1 MMLTKTKND
10 LLYSYTPA
18 IAAPHGF
25 TTRLGGVSTGFSA
38 SLNLA
43 FGRGDSMENVEE
55 NLRRLGD
62 AIGFDPTRLV
72 LTRQT
77 HSDIVRV
84 VTGADCRGLCHRD
97 YPECDGLVTAEPGLA
112 LLVFTADCTPVLLY
126 DPVTGAVGACHAG
139 WRGTARD
146 IAGKTARAMAAFFGC
161 DPKNIRAAVGPNIGF
176 CHFETGTD
184 VPEAMIAAYGKA
196 AEAYIRPAGEK
207 YHVDLKAMN
216 RLSLN
221 RAGVE
226 QVDVSEECTMCRPDL
241 FFSHRTTGG
250 NRGSQGAV
258 IVCGKR

>member
-1 MMLTKTKND
+1 MLTKTKND
-10 LLYSYTPA
+10 LLYSYTPT

-62 AIGFDPTRLV
+62 AIGFDPARLV

-139 WRGTARD
+139 WRGTAQD
-146 IAGKTARAMAAFFGC
+146 IAWKTARAMAASFGC

-176 CHFETGTD
+176 CHFETGAD

-207 YHVDLKAMN
+207 YHVDLKAIN

-226 QVDVSEECTMCRPDL
+226 QVDVSEACTMCRPDL
-241 FFSHRTTGG
+241 YFSHRTTGG

>member
-1 MMLTKTKND
+1 MLTKTKND

-62 AIGFDPTRLV
+62 SIGFDPTRLV

-176 CHFETGTD
+176 CHFETGAD

>member
-1 MMLTKTKND
+1 MLTKTKND

-146 IAGKTARAMAAFFGC
+146 IAGKTARAMAASFSC

-241 FFSHRTTGG
+241 FFSHRATGG

>member
-1 MMLTKTKND
+1 MLTKTKND

>member
-1 MMLTKTKND
+1 MLTKTKND

-146 IAGKTARAMAAFFGC
+146 IAGKTTRAMTASFGC

-226 QVDVSEECTMCRPDL
+226 QVDVSEACTMCRPDL

>member
-1 MMLTKTKND
+1 MLTKTKND
-10 LLYSYTPA
+10 LLYSYTPT

-226 QVDVSEECTMCRPDL
+226 QVDVSEACTMCRPDL

>member
-1 MMLTKTKND
+1 MLTKTKND

-55 NLRRLGD
+55 NLRRLGV
-62 AIGFDPTRLV
+62 AIGFDPARLV

-146 IAGKTARAMAAFFGC
+146 IAGKTARAMATSFGC

-250 NRGSQGAV
+250 DRGSQGAV

>member
-1 MMLTKTKND
+1 MLTKTKND

-226 QVDVSEECTMCRPDL
+226 QVDVSEACTMCRPDL

>member
-1 MMLTKTKND
+1 MLTKTKND
-10 LLYSYTPA
+10 LLYSYTPV

-146 IAGKTARAMAAFFGC
+146 IAGKTARAMATSFGC

>member
-1 MMLTKTKND
+1 MIETKQLGSLEYLVCQD
-10 LLYSYTPA
+10 IPV
-18 IAAPHGF
+18 PHCF
-25 TTRLGGVSTGFSA
+25 TTRLGGISSGYLS
-38 SLNLA
+38 SLNI
-43 FGRGDSMENVEE
+43 GTSRGDDPNNVIENY
-55 NLRRLGD
+55 RRLGD
-62 AIGFDPTRLV
+62 ALGFDIHNLV
-72 LTRQT
+72 LSRQT

-146 IAGKTARAMAAFFGC
+146 IAGKTARAMAASFGC

-226 QVDVSEECTMCRPDL
+226 QVDVSEACTMCRPDL